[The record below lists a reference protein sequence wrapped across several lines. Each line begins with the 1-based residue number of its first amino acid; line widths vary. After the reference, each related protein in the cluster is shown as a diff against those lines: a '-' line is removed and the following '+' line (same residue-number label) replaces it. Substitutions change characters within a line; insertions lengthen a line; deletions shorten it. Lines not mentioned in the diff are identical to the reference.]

1 MENLILF
8 DWLSFTSPVH
18 SVESII
24 DFLGLSS
31 LTWTQ
36 CRGHRTYQDCYK
48 FGEINICYNS
58 SQNEGVWVEMS
69 GQGCREFEEY
79 STRTFQEIFCDIVN
93 SVDSKYYHISRIDLA
108 YDIFDKKI
116 LDIHK
121 LKKETE
127 NLNFVS
133 TFKDPVIEYG
143 VRSKSCTIYYG
154 SRASD
159 IYMRCYDK
167 KVERD
172 REDIEYWARWEIV
185 LKNNN
190 AKEFLTEWFT
200 GFPIGDLFCKLI
212 NHYLRYIVPDSNQ
225 TNISRLKTARWW
237 ERFVNCIGEIRIYT
251 PKPTAYNIY
260 RCEDYVYRQAGN
272 AVAALI
278 DVRGV
283 DRFLRDL
290 VLNKSPTNS
299 KYQQIR
305 NDCGTASDNILQYL
319 NNRGALKVNETER
332 NIYGIHK

>member
-18 SVESII
+18 SAQSII

-31 LTWTQ
+31 LNWTA

-58 SQNEGVWVEMS
+58 PINEGVWVEMS

-79 STRTFQEIFCDIVN
+79 STRSFQDILCDIVN
-93 SVDSKYYHISRIDLA
+93 SSNSKYYHISRIDLA

-116 LDIHK
+116 LDIYK
-121 LKKETE
+121 LKRETE
-127 NLNFVS
+127 QLNFIS

-154 SRASD
+154 SKASD

-167 KVERD
+167 KIERD
-172 REDIEYWARWEIV
+172 REDVDYWVRWEIV

-212 NHYLRYIVPDSNQ
+212 NHYIRYIVPDTQ
-225 TNISRLKTARWW
+225 QKNISRLKTARWW
-237 ERFVNCIGEIRIYT
+237 ERFIDTVGEIKIYT

-278 DVRGV
+278 DIRGV
-283 DRFLRDL
+283 DRFLKDL
-290 VLNKSPTNS
+290 TKNKAPTNA

-305 NDCGTASDNILQYL
+305 NDCGTATDNILHFLQE
-319 NNRGALKVNETER
+319 RGSLS
-332 NIYGIHK
+332 

>member
-1 MENLILF
+1 MENIILF
-8 DWLSFTSPVH
+8 DWLSFTSPAH
-18 SVESII
+18 SPQSII
-24 DFLGLSS
+24 EFLGLSS
-31 LTWTQ
+31 LNWTS

-58 SQNEGVWVEMS
+58 TVNEGVWVEMS

-79 STRTFQEIFCDIVN
+79 SIRSFKDILCDIVN
-93 SVDSKYYHISRIDLA
+93 SPDSKSYHISRIDLA

-127 NLNFVS
+127 LLNFVS

-143 VRSKSCTIYYG
+143 VRSHSCTIYYG
-154 SRASD
+154 SKASD

-167 KVERD
+167 KIERD
-172 REDIEYWARWEIV
+172 REDIDYWVRWEIV

-190 AKEFLTEWFT
+190 AREFLIEWFT
-200 GFPIGDLFCKLI
+200 GFSIGDLFCKLI
-212 NHYLRYIVPDSNQ
+212 NHYIRYIVPDTEQ
-225 TNISRLKTARWW
+225 KNISRLKTARWW
-237 ERFVNCIGEIRIYT
+237 DRFVDTFGEIKIYT

-260 RCEDYVYRQAGN
+260 RCEDYVYKQAGN

-290 VLNKSPTNS
+290 LKNKSPTNA

-305 NDCGTASDNILQYL
+305 NDCGTSSDSILKFL
-319 NNRGALKVNETER
+319 EERGIN
-332 NIYGIHK
+332 